1 MRTVT
6 VVESPVLLPAAPL
19 SVGVVSLV
27 AEPLAGVVSVTAGAN
42 LAAVVNDAPGLPAL
56 AENVAEEPCT
66 AKAAARTAASSARTR
81 IMPAASTA
89 TRGCCRATDPPGR
102 RER

>member
-1 MRTVT
+1 MGVL
-6 VVESPVLLPAAPL
+6 SPVVLPATPL

-27 AEPLAGVVSVTAGAN
+27 AEPLAGVVRVTTGAN

-66 AKAAARTAASSARTR
+66 AKAAARTAASSARTL
-81 IMPAASTA
+81 IMPAAWTA
-89 TRGCCRATDPPGR
+89 ARGCCRATGPPGR
-102 RER
+102 RGR